1 MLKEKIYTD
10 VTVKGLN
17 NNLSV
22 SNDWQIKRTIS

>member
-1 MLKEKIYTD
+1 MLRENMHTD